1 MTVATLHILSNPAA
15 AESCARA
22 LAAEDRLLL
31 LADGVRARG
40 AMANAKA
47 ACVGVLRDAEDQATA
62 PALPD
67 HVQSLSYADFVAW
80 VVACERS
87 VTWT

>member
-1 MTVATLHILSNPAA
+1 MATLHILSNPAA

-22 LAAEDRLLL
+22 LAAEDWLLL
-31 LADGVRARG
+31 LADGVRAHG

-47 ACVGVLRDAEDQATA
+47 ACVGVLRDAENQATA
-62 PALPD
+62 PALPAD
-67 HVQSLSYADFVAW
+67 MQSLSYDDFVAW

>member
-1 MTVATLHILSNPAA
+1 MATLHILSNPAA

-31 LADGVRARG
+31 LAGGVRARG
-40 AMANAKA
+40 ALANAKA
-47 ACVGVLRDAEDQATA
+47 AWVGVLGDAEDQATA
-62 PALPD
+62 PALPAD
-67 HVQSLSYADFVAW
+67 VQVLSYADFVAW

>member
-1 MTVATLHILSNPAA
+1 MATLHILSNPAA

-31 LADGVRARG
+31 LADGVRARA

-47 ACVGVLRDAEDQATA
+47 ACVGVLRDAENQATA
-62 PALPD
+62 PAD

>member
-15 AESCARA
+15 AASCARA

-47 ACVGVLRDAEDQATA
+47 ACVGVLRDAEHQATA
-62 PALPD
+62 PALPAD
-67 HVQSLSYADFVAW
+67 VQSLSYDDFVAW

>member
-1 MTVATLHILSNPAA
+1 MHILSNPAA

-22 LAAEDRLLL
+22 LAAKDRLLL
-31 LADGVRARG
+31 LADGVRARA
-40 AMANAKA
+40 AMVNANAA
-47 ACVGVLRDAEDQATA
+47 RVGVLHVEQDEPAAAA
-62 PALPD
+62 PQPEMQ
-67 HVQSLSYADFVAW
+67 VLSYDDFVAW